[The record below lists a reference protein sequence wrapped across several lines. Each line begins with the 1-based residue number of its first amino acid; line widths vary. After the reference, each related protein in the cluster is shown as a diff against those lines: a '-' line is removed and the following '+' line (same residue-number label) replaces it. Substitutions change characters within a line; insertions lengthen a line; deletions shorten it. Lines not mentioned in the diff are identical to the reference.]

1 MFLKAQAYRIVNG
14 VDSDAKRTTAVVS
27 KDFSNTKSFVSH
39 DHSWLESFDGRSCIS
54 SLYLAEL
61 KINICRWTKVK
72 LYVLWAENENND
84 SDYFHFRYN
93 LHKTS
98 CERSLGGIW
107 ILEKYGIG
115 LAYRAQV
122 FGENGHRKRV
132 FSKTLSRV
140 KIFENAQGAYDF
152 FCLLDLLL
160 LFL

>member
-1 MFLKAQAYRIVNG
+1 MDVIVS
-14 VDSDAKRTTAVVS
+14 VIVL
-27 KDFSNTKSFVSH
+27 FSGTEGKYMPQDKGQKKKS
-39 DHSWLESFDGRSCIS
+39 
-54 SLYLAEL
+54 
-61 KINICRWTKVK
+61 
-72 LYVLWAENENND
+72 LYVLLKTKVMYWK
-84 SDYFHFRYN
+84 YFHFRYN
-93 LHKTS
+93 LHETS

-107 ILEKYGIG
+107 ILEKYGKG

-132 FSKTLSRV
+132 VSKTLSRV